1 MLTTLEPVAENL
13 WTVSAPQ
20 NFLIFHVGTKMTVVR
35 LSNGTL
41 LLHSPVSISHQVKEA
56 LDELGP
62 VSHIVCPNLFHHLYA
77 GEVLKLYPT
86 AKLHG
91 PVKLHRKRKDLPF
104 DFILS
109 DEPHPDWQD
118 DLEVLTIQGSLL
130 NETVFYHKPT
140 ATLISCD
147 LVENFRTSGHWPTL
161 LWLKTGGIQGK
172 VGWHHLLKLVYW
184 NRAEAR
190 QSIAKILEWP
200 FERAVISHGRIL
212 EENAHESVEKAFKW
226 LLK

>member
-1 MLTTLEPVAENL
+1 MLTTLEPIADNL

-20 NFLIFHVGTKMTVVR
+20 HFLGFHVGTKMTVVR
-35 LSNGTL
+35 LSNGSL
-41 LLHSPVSISHQVKEA
+41 LLHSPVSVSHQVKKA

-62 VSHIVCPNLFHHLYA
+62 VSHIVCPNLYHHLYA
-77 GEVLKLYPT
+77 GEVLKLFPT

-91 PVKLHRKRKDLPF
+91 PAKLHKKRKDLPF
-104 DFILS
+104 DYALS
-109 DEPHPDWQD
+109 DSPHSDWVD
-118 DLEVLTIQGSLL
+118 DLEVLTIEGSMLH
-130 NETVFYHKPT
+130 ETVFYHKPS

-161 LWLKTGGIQGK
+161 LWLKVGGLHGK

-184 NRAEAR
+184 KRSAAR
-190 QSIAKILEWP
+190 QSILKMLEWP
-200 FERAVISHGRIL
+200 FERAIIAHGRIL
-212 EENAHESVEKAFKW
+212 EEDAHHTMEQAFRW